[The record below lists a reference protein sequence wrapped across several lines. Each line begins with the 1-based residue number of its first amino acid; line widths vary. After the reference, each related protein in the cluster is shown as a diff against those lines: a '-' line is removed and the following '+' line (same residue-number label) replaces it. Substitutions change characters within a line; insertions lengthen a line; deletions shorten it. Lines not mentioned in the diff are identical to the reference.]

1 MNDPLTTDARPQ
13 ARRFVALIVIAAATA
28 QSLGTALR
36 MPTQLTANDI
46 SRYCTVWSLLERGT
60 YAIDDCPWE
69 KETQDKVKKADPFWK
84 PEKKIVKYNE
94 SAPEHFYSSKPPL
107 FATLMAG
114 VIYPFRA
121 LTGVPLDATFE
132 QPRVDRY
139 VEKPDPDKPGQTHY
153 VPESQPPV
161 KWQAYL
167 LYFKPVII
175 LSNVVPYLV
184 FLILYVR
191 LLDRYAP
198 NDWAWFLALFA
209 AAWGNYLLVF
219 NSSLNNHTVAA
230 YSAFFAIYAFI
241 RILNEGSTRPTH
253 FVMAGFW
260 GAFCACNEIPAGI
273 FGGLLFVVLMS
284 KAPRQTLLYFVPAA
298 VIPLLAFFATQ
309 YLAFG
314 QLKPVYE
321 EFGTKSYTY
330 EGSYWNNPL
339 EFDWF
344 NLHPEPKSI
353 YLLHMT
359 FGHHGVFSLTP
370 IFLFSIYAC
379 LRNIFGRDRPL
390 KAVSWLTF
398 LLTVAMLAFYTWN
411 PKARNYGGSTT
422 GLRWLFWLIPF
433 WLVVLPTGL
442 AAGQDRKVVR
452 WLSLLALAFSMLSV
466 GYALRSPWTNPW
478 IVDLMEHLNVYKL
491 VR

>member
-1 MNDPLTTDARPQ
+1 MTDPLTTDNRPQ
-13 ARRFVALIVIAAATA
+13 ARKFVALIVIAAASA
-28 QSLGTALR
+28 QSLGTALK
-36 MPTQLTANDI
+36 MPTQLTANDV

-60 YAIDDCPWE
+60 YAIDDCPWQ
-69 KETQDKVKKADPFWK
+69 KETQDKVKKPDPFSK
-84 PEKKIVKYNE
+84 ETP
-94 SAPEHFYSSKPPL
+94 APEHFYSSKPPL

-114 VIYPFRA
+114 VIYPFRK
-121 LTGVPLDATFE
+121 LTGVPIDRIVE
-132 QPRVDRY
+132 QKRLERN
-139 VEKPDPDKPGQTHY
+139 VEKAVPGEPGKTEFVKETPPPALWQTY
-153 VPESQPPV
+153 I
-161 KWQAYL
+161 

-175 LSNVVPYLV
+175 LFNVVPFLV
-184 FLILYVR
+184 FLILYSR

-198 NDWAWFLALFA
+198 NDWAWFVALFA
-209 AAWGNYLLVF
+209 GAWGNSLLVF

-230 YSAFFAIYAFI
+230 YSAFFALYAFV
-241 RILNEGSTRPTH
+241 RIWDEGPERKSQ

-260 GAFCACNEIPAGI
+260 GAFCACNEIPGGI
-273 FGGLLFVVLMS
+273 FGAFLFLLLMAKS
-284 KAPRQTLLYFVPAA
+284 PRQTLFYFVPAA
-298 VIPLLAFFATQ
+298 VVPLAAFFATQ

-330 EGSYWNNPL
+330 DGSYWNTPL

-344 NLHPEPKSI
+344 NKYPEPKAL
-353 YLLHMT
+353 YLFHMT

-370 IFLFSIYAC
+370 IFLFSIYGS
-379 LRNIFGRDRPL
+379 LRNVIGKGRPL
-390 KAVSWLTF
+390 KAISWMTL

-411 PKARNYGGSTT
+411 PKARNYGGSTS

-442 AAGQDRKVVR
+442 AAGQDRKFTR
-452 WLSLLALAFSMLSV
+452 WLSLLALAFSVLSV
-466 GYALRSPWTNPW
+466 GYSLRSPWTHPW
-478 IVDLMEHLNVYKL
+478 IVDLMEHLNLYKM